1 MTREDMLALAERVEG
16 LTGACAGVDA
26 DIELAVGNWSPEHH
40 EAWNRYQECGEC
52 ANPPLTSPSPPR
64 PFTASLDAAMSL
76 VPTKPFPE
84 IRPGQWWWM
93 VETWPEECHAHVA
106 YENRD
111 SGIPEYSATAAT
123 PALALTAASLR
134 ARAEQLP

>member
-1 MTREDMLALAERVEG
+1 MTREDMLALADRVES
-16 LTGACAGVDA
+16 LTGPCAGDDA
-26 DIELAVGNWSPEHH
+26 DIELAIGNWSPEHH

-76 VPTKPFPE
+76 KPDGREFSIE
-84 IRPGQWWWM
+84 GGWDYSG
-93 VETWPEECHAHVA
+93 CHPAHVRA
-106 YENRD
+106 TAWV
-111 SGIPEYSATAAT
+111 SGAPRVYAAT